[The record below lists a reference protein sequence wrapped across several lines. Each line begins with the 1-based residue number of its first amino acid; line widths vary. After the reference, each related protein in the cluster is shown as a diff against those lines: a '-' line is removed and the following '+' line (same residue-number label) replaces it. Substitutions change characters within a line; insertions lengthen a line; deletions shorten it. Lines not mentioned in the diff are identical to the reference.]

1 MKVIDKNE
9 LVNSLYESAIP
20 CLERFFKEHKEET
33 FFGFAVEI
41 LAEEGYFHIGASSL
55 ESFQTIV
62 DSYSQAGESM
72 EEILGEGIKWN
83 NQEWEY
89 FNLNYGSE
97 VWDNSWRPMLTKI
110 DDYKKY
116 IGSLDD
122 KRRGK
127 ALEDFSDAFE
137 AAAREAF
144 QRIVSSGIL
153 EKIKKTS
160 DFRAFVFEHHEVF

>member
-1 MKVIDKNE
+1 
-9 LVNSLYESAIP
+9 
-20 CLERFFKEHKEET
+20 
-33 FFGFAVEI
+33 
-41 LAEEGYFHIGASSL
+41 
-55 ESFQTIV
+55 
-62 DSYSQAGESM
+62 M